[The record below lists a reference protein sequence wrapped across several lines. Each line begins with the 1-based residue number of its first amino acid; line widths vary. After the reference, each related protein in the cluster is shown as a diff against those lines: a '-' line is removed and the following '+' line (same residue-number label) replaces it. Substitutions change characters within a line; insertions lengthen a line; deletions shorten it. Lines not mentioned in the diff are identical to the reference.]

1 MTELAAANAAAAQ
14 PLFERLLAMSRE
26 AHAKA
31 QYEAA
36 YHALTAAMHSADDDA
51 DVRALAVIGREAER
65 QIAHI
70 DRVDPEHRLST
81 TSAARHTHPG
91 VYALLVRQA
100 ATHIQ
105 MHETRELPGLT
116 SWRISEKAPPAR

>member
-1 MTELAAANAAAAQ
+1 MTELAASDAVAQ
-14 PLFERLLAMSRE
+14 PLFERLLAASRE
-26 AHAKA
+26 AHGLGH
-31 QYEAA
+31 YEVA

-51 DVRALAVIGREAER
+51 DVRGLAVIGREAER

-70 DRVDPEHRLST
+70 DRVDPGHRLST
-81 TSAARHTHPG
+81 RSAGRHTHPG

-105 MHETRELPGLT
+105 MHETRDLPGAAN
-116 SWRISEKAPPAR
+116 WRISDKAPPTG

>member
-1 MTELAAANAAAAQ
+1 MTELTANAAVVP

-26 AHAKA
+26 AHAQA
-31 QYEAA
+31 HYEVA
-36 YHALTAAMHSADDDA
+36 YHALTAAMHSADDAA

-70 DRVDPEHRLST
+70 DRVDPAHRLST
-81 TSAARHTHPG
+81 TSAARHAHPG

-100 ATHIQ
+100 ATHIH
-105 MHETRELPGLT
+105 MHETRDVPGT
-116 SWRISEKAPPAR
+116 SWRISEKAPPAQ